1 MSWIKRVIKKDG
13 SVYLYEYKSIRQ
25 GKKVISEYVRYLGV
39 ESDQEKVPL
48 PKKSVMTWKPP
59 ERSVRSGDVTAFWH
73 IAQDLKIAQTIDR
86 ICGYNKR
93 DITKSPGTLLTFW
106 AINRALDPESTT
118 QLPAWL
124 ECTDL
129 PRLAG
134 FTQNIP
140 GKDAFYEA
148 LDCVCSYDKKSD
160 TIIDNT
166 KALDEMLYSVWRN
179 QHPLP
184 KDDSEV
190 VAYDMT
196 SVIVYGN
203 TCPFV
208 KKGHNAEEGKH
219 QQINLSVLVSKY
231 DQHPLA
237 QRVHPGN
244 HSSMT
249 TMQELIP
256 RLSDFAIKEGTIIWD
271 RGNTSQKTVTA
282 LEKHDWKVICG
293 VPKISSDAKKMVQN
307 VDIPGTQ
314 ENLVPCKNIGELYAV
329 KIRAQLY
336 GKERE
341 AVVYR
346 NVTKAAGC
354 LVKRNRAIHE
364 ISGELNKLKKNIDV
378 KTQEL
383 LRNKISKILEGR
395 KSFFI
400 ITMPSDG
407 KIVDFEWKLNT
418 DRMEEAL
425 AMDGKYLVYS
435 TDESYS
441 APEVVRLYLEKD
453 FVEKFF
459 QIVKVDEDMKP
470 VRHRLENRVR
480 AYFFVCTLAYR
491 LLSAL
496 RWMIVS
502 ADSKNASIGLK
513 DFLKKLRQIDRLEVD
528 LGKEVESFYVN
539 VTKDVRDQLN
549 VLGMKSILVSD
560 RRPNV

>member
-1 MSWIKRVIKKDG
+1 MTWIKRVIKKDG

-73 IAQDLKIAQTIDR
+73 IAQDLKIVQTINR
-86 ICGYNKR
+86 ICGYNNR
-93 DITKSPGTLLTFW
+93 DITKSPGTLLTIW
-106 AINRALDPESTT
+106 AINRALDPESAT

-124 ECTDL
+124 EGTDL

-134 FTQNIP
+134 FLQNIP
-140 GKDAFYEA
+140 GKDAFYKA
-148 LDCVCSYDKKSD
+148 LDCVCSYDETSD
-160 TIIDNT
+160 RILDNT
-166 KALDEMLYSVWRN
+166 KAMDEMLYSIWRN
-179 QHPLP
+179 QHPLS
-184 KDDSEV
+184 KDASEV
-190 VAYDMT
+190 IAYDMT
-196 SVIVYGN
+196 SVIVYGD
-203 TCPFV
+203 TCPWV
-208 KKGHNAEEGKH
+208 KKGHNADEGKH

-231 DQHPLA
+231 DHYPLA

-256 RLSDFAIKEGTIIWD
+256 RLSDFAIQEGTIIWD
-271 RGNTSQKTVTA
+271 RGNTSEKTVTT
-282 LEKHDWKVICG
+282 LERHGWKVICG
-293 VPKISSDAKKMVQN
+293 VPKISKDAKKMVQN
-307 VDIPGTQ
+307 ADIPETP

-346 NVTKAAGC
+346 NVTKATGR

-364 ISGELNKLKKNIDV
+364 ISGELNWLKENIDV
-378 KTQEL
+378 KTQNL
-383 LRNKISKILEGR
+383 LHDKIARILEGW

-407 KIVDFEWKLNT
+407 KTVDFDWKLN
-418 DRMEEAL
+418 DERREDAR

-435 TDESYS
+435 TDESFA

-459 QIVKVDEDMKP
+459 QVVKVDEDLKP
-470 VRHRLENRVR
+470 VRHRLVSRVR

-491 LLSAL
+491 LLSAM
-496 RWMIVS
+496 RWMILS
-502 ADSKNASIGLK
+502 ADSKKASIGLK
-513 DFLKKLRQIDRLEVD
+513 DFLKKLGQINRLDAD

-539 VTKDVRDQLN
+539 MTTDVRDQLD
-549 VLGMKSILVSD
+549 VLGMKSILVSE
-560 RRPNV
+560 RKPNV